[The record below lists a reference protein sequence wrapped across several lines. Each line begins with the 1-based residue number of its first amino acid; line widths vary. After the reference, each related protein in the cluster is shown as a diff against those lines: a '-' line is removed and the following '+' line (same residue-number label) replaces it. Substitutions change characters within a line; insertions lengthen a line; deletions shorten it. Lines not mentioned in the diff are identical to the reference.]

1 MILSIGP
8 GRLWGGGGGGGGS
21 FASRNNSSN
30 CRTRVGGVICLFL
43 SVEPGTRG
51 HLSLGIMILSVEP
64 VICL

>member
-1 MILSIGP
+1 MILSIEP
-8 GRLWGGGGGGGGS
+8 GRLGGGGS

-30 CRTRVGGVICLFL
+30 CRTRGGGLFL

-64 VICL
+64 VICV